1 MNALLPCDCTLPSD
15 LHCHRNG
22 THPRC
27 CLCCCCWVRLFSA
40 TVSAWRSLSRIV
52 FKKKKKQQ
60 HHNMQQRHVIAE
72 LIHVWYADVF
82 SALVM
87 HSVMFS
93 TSWRKVSL
101 QETSAQWHF
110 FFEKTSGKCR
120 QTLALGL
127 YCYTVF
133 TPRLSGCPSVFR
145 LILSVTDWR
154 CETAEQEREQ
164 VEQGVLDTPTSTE
177 RSKMLGLPVVSTWV
191 RGAEHVTPPEG
202 FHRHT
207 VTPRFLLRLT
217 ASTSAAGEPNGC
229 CASDC

>member
-22 THPRC
+22 THPRS
-27 CLCCCCWVRLFSA
+27 CCCCCLVRLFSPPCPPGA
-40 TVSAWRSLSRIV
+40 ASPELYLKRKKNNNITICNSVTWSQSSSMCGTPMSFQHLWCTLWCSAPPEE
-52 FKKKKKQQ
+52 K
-60 HHNMQQRHVIAE
+60 
-72 LIHVWYADVF
+72 
-82 SALVM
+82 
-87 HSVMFS
+87 SVC
-93 TSWRKVSL
+93 RKH
-101 QETSAQWHF
+101 QPNDIF